1 MFPSLSPTGSSRLGD
16 LIYYIFEIYF
26 YGNYILFLGCII
38 LV

>member
-1 MFPSLSPTGSSRLGD
+1 MVPSLSLNRPRSVGD